1 MTDQLHTEIRRL
13 MGELS
18 QRAPLAPTPEALSRR
33 RQPRP
38 KGPNG
43 TRPLALVALLVVVA
57 GAVVTLQLGDD
68 SSTRVAT
75 GTVPPSQASGG
86 QGDLPPDV
94 ALPEPTFL
102 TIATPPGGLRFIE
115 GGSRTTGGR
124 SDEIVLA
131 DSTGRALRLLWNAS
145 NSCAP
150 GTPRTTV
157 RGATDAPAEVRP
169 QALSSDDA
177 PWVQSGDGGSLR
189 WCQQGKAEVNLIA
202 MGFEEEATRTL
213 ARTVQLAPGSVEKL
227 IIAVPPGFVAGRP
240 NAQGWLYRLVFRP
253 EQATSSRPQ
262 LTVTIT
268 SAWATD
274 LRLLGARL
282 GASATEVDIGGRR
295 GLLAQAP
302 GGPQYQWLILVYD
315 DRTVVTLQGDGLTR
329 EQLVSAAASL
339 RLADPSLAP
348 DISGDSGRCDR
359 LGMCG

>member
-1 MTDQLHTEIRRL
+1 MTDQLDTEIRRL

-18 QRAPLAPTPEALSRR
+18 QRAPLAPSPEELSRR
-33 RQPRP
+33 PQPRSQ
-38 KGPNG
+38 GPNG
-43 TRPLALVALLVVVA
+43 ARSLALAALLVAIA

-75 GTVPPSQASGG
+75 GTVPPSRASGG
-86 QGDLPPDV
+86 QGNLPPDV

-102 TIATPPGGLRFIE
+102 TIATPPEGLRFIE

-131 DSTGRALRLLWNAS
+131 ESASRAVRLLWNTS
-145 NSCAP
+145 SSCAA
-150 GTPRTTV
+150 GTPLTTV
-157 RGATDAPAEVRP
+157 RGADAAAEGKP
-169 QALSSDDA
+169 HALSPDKS
-177 PWVQSGDGGSLR
+177 PFVHSGDGGSLR
-189 WCQQGKAEVNLIA
+189 WCHQGKVEVNLIA
-202 MGFEEEATRTL
+202 TGFDEEATRTL
-213 ARTVQLAPGSVEKL
+213 ARSVQLAPGSAEKL

-240 NAQGWLYRLVFRP
+240 NAQGRLYRLVFRP

-262 LTVTIT
+262 LTFTIT
-268 SAWATD
+268 SAWTTD

-282 GASATEVDIGGRR
+282 GTSATEVDVGGRR
-295 GLLAQAP
+295 GLLTQAP

-339 RLADPSLAP
+339 RLADPALAP
-348 DISGDSGRCDR
+348 DVSGDSGRCDR